1 MNLTMEIAQLVDTD
15 RNVNL
20 LNINRKSEMKT
31 QQDGIE

>member
-1 MNLTMEIAQLVDTD
+1 MGIAQLKDTE

-20 LNINRKSEMKT
+20 ININRKKSEMKT